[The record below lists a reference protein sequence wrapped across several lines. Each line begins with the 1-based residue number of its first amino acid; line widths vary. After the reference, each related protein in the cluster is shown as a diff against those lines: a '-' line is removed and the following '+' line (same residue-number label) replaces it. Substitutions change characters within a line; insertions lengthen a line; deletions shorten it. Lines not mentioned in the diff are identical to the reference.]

1 MVKAI
6 YPGSFDP
13 VHNGHVDIV
22 TRVSGLFEKLIVAVY
37 DTPPK
42 NLLFTTEERV
52 GLFRQSVHH
61 LPNVEVRPF
70 TGLAPNFARSVGAQ
84 FIVRGLRAGFDFESE
99 FEMALMWRNQAP
111 DIDVVCMMS
120 SLQYQFIHSSRIK
133 EVAQLGG
140 NIDSLVPPHVA
151 EALRAKFAP
160 RTTKTI

>member
-1 MVKAI
+1 MAKAI

-22 TRVSGLFEKLIVAVY
+22 TRISGLFERLIVAVY

-52 GLFRQSVHH
+52 RLFKQSVQH
-61 LPNVEVRPF
+61 LSNVEVRPF
-70 TGLAPNFARSVGAQ
+70 TGLAPNFARTMGAK

-160 RTTKTI
+160 RAAKNI